1 MSVPSLCLYAK
12 LPTHV
17 YGHYSRWGLPCWFVD
32 YDILRGQPSAKGAKV
47 LCLER

>member
-1 MSVPSLCLYAK
+1 MLVPSLFVYADHPMQVAK
-12 LPTHV
+12 R
-17 YGHYSRWGLPCWFVD
+17 YSRRSLPCWFVV

>member
-1 MSVPSLCLYAK
+1 MLVPSLFVYADHSRQVVERYSCRS
-12 LPTHV
+12 LP
-17 YGHYSRWGLPCWFVD
+17 SWGVV